1 MKQQFDAKK
10 AECESL
16 HYRLKHLGKAPE
28 QDGQSDLLGGADLQ
42 NVIDVDGRSAGQM
55 SSALNEA
62 MTEEPGDKNIE
73 THLSEAQLPV
83 ASQKSSSVGRA
94 EPTKVENITEQLL
107 QQVEEFK
114 EHQALQR
121 REEEFEGNCGNFEG
135 VQSMLNQVQIT
146 NKSLLKENQTMR
158 TQLESKERL
167 VSHLD

>member
-1 MKQQFDAKK
+1 
-10 AECESL
+10 
-16 HYRLKHLGKAPE
+16 
-28 QDGQSDLLGGADLQ
+28 LLGGADLQ
-42 NVIDVDGRSAGQM
+42 NVIGVDGRSAGQM

-114 EHQALQR
+114 EH
-121 REEEFEGNCGNFEG
+121 
-135 VQSMLNQVQIT
+135 
-146 NKSLLKENQTMR
+146 
-158 TQLESKERL
+158 
-167 VSHLD
+167 